1 MVVVKRF
8 EDLKVWQEARKLVYL
23 IYSLIKKPLFSKDF
37 ALRDQ
42 IIRSSI
48 SIMSNIAEG
57 FDSGSD
63 QQFVQ
68 FLVYSKRSTS
78 ELQSQLYIALDNQ
91 YISQKEFE
99 AAYGL
104 AESARKMSSSF
115 ISYLRKK

>member
-1 MVVVKRF
+1 MVTVKKF
-8 EDLKVWQEARKLVYL
+8 EDLQAWQEAKRLVNV
-23 IYSLIKKPLFSKDF
+23 IYSLVKKPPFSKDF

-63 QQFVQ
+63 QQFIQ

-78 ELQSQLYIALDNQ
+78 ELQSQLYIALDNH
-91 YISQKEFE
+91 YINEKEFYS
-99 AAYGL
+99 AYNMS
-104 AESARKMSSSF
+104 ESVRKMNSSF
-115 ISYLRKK
+115 ISYLKKK